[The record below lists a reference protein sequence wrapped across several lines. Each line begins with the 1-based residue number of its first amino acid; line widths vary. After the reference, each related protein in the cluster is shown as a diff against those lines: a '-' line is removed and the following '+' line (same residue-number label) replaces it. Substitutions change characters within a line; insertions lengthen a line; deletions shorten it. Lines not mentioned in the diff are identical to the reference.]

1 MGLQIPFDLCQTCP
15 MKHIITPILVLVF
28 LFPTLALSEE
38 VLWYDLVE
46 TDGLYYKKF
55 TDVPFS
61 GKITMGSEQG
71 SFKKGKR
78 EGAWVSYHDNGRIRD
93 KGDYK
98 DGKME
103 SHWVMYHYNGQLG
116 KKGDYKNGQTRK
128 ERGMSSNDICI

>member
-1 MGLQIPFDLCQTCP
+1 MNRIPTSMVFTRRSSL
-15 MKHIITPILVLVF
+15 MF
-28 LFPTLALSEE
+28 LFT
-38 VLWYDLVE
+38 
-46 TDGLYYKKF
+46 
-55 TDVPFS
+55 
-61 GKITMGSEQG
+61 GKITGKKEQG